1 MTFKGSG
8 FGCLLGILQRSG
20 GASIDTNQQQQRR
33 EDLHFCGAVFLNYA
47 YRTLNNKSEAN
58 ITNE

>member
-33 EDLHFCGAVFLNYA
+33 EDLHFCGAVFLK
-47 YRTLNNKSEAN
+47 LCVSHIEQQV
-58 ITNE
+58 